1 MIDATLHQIGRML
14 AHRTS
19 TVTTGAR
26 RMKSGRCT
34 TTKYQDEPGNRK
46 TAGGTRS
53 RPEITYPPAHRSREV
68 CGRGRE
74 DEGRPGSENPVAR
87 VRRRQ
92 QLQQSEI
99 AQAGGPLE
107 LARHRLVRNNVI
119 EGHHRPRDQVPVFG
133 QAQLAARAGNSSCY
147 STGRYSARSC

>member
-53 RPEITYPPAHRSREV
+53 RPEITYPPATDRVKCEVAVGKMKVGPVPRTQLPECAGDSNSSKARS
-68 CGRGRE
+68 
-74 DEGRPGSENPVAR
+74 PKP
-87 VRRRQ
+87 
-92 QLQQSEI
+92 
-99 AQAGGPLE
+99 
-107 LARHRLVRNNVI
+107 
-119 EGHHRPRDQVPVFG
+119 
-133 QAQLAARAGNSSCY
+133 AARSNWPGTVWCG
-147 STGRYSARSC
+147 TML